1 MIIRLTGNTGR
12 IRFFFVA
19 LSLVVIARVGGEEVE
34 NDDLD
39 VGAEF
44 LALQRLLKLRFQP
57 RVVIDGGANVGDW
70 SRAVRKIFPAA
81 QLLLIEANPNLG
93 NKLRRVSEEIGNAT
107 TIIAALNDQR
117 MELPFYIS
125 EPESK
130 GNSLFRENTEY
141 FEDAMVQ
148 KIDARTLD
156 DICEENGLLGIVD
169 ILKLDVQGAE
179 LVALRGATKALK
191 SVSLVTLEL
200 SLIDYNQGGAC
211 YFEVDD
217 FLRSQGFSMY
227 DIVETKYSSLYNTTG
242 AGQIDAIWIK
252 PSSRA
257 FLSADLRN
265 AQFCGTKRQSSDVI
279 ISKEIK
285 PTQKIGDN
293 DDAKYNQQHQD
304 QRNRAATLEVETKYV
319 PVACGQNVRQP
330 CGSDRVTYYILFL
343 ACFLS
348 ALVGSILTTL
358 SLHAYPLS
366 SKVPVSTAG
375 FHPKMFHCNN
385 SLQSSRGA
393 GILGLLMGVGFG
405 IALNSAL
412 S

>member
-191 SVSLVTLEL
+191 SVS
-200 SLIDYNQGGAC
+200 GGAC

-217 FLRSQGFSMY
+217 FLRSQGFSMPGKS
-227 DIVETKYSSLYNTTG
+227 TPSGLSL
-242 AGQIDAIWIK
+242 
-252 PSSRA
+252 
-257 FLSADLRN
+257 LHDLRN

-330 CGSDRVTYYILFL
+330 CGSDR
-343 ACFLS
+343 
-348 ALVGSILTTL
+348 
-358 SLHAYPLS
+358 
-366 SKVPVSTAG
+366 
-375 FHPKMFHCNN
+375 
-385 SLQSSRGA
+385 
-393 GILGLLMGVGFG
+393 
-405 IALNSAL
+405 
-412 S
+412 